1 MDQRNQKKEIPPK
14 NRISYQLLYPSIAH
28 VLFSAF
34 RFTALPPA
42 ANFGTEIPNSAWVTR
57 ATMVSVCTASWSFC
71 CTVSVDNLYCRYIM
85 LSLLKHSLY
94 LYFLTFDVCVFFVCF
109 FGYETTR
116 SSSAG
121 NCFAAS
127 SKSTEIVKAC
137 SESTWSLYTE
147 SEKGIVSNIKTI
159 RICVEGIGKKS
170 RCSDVPKRCL
180 GHLTSWEREEFKYS
194 SRCMLDVCPA
204 RCVHCMSNRESR
216 QKSAHVHFKVYSHG
230 CICRLT
236 EVYWTALY
244 CYHGGQ
250 DVGSCCHFFL
260 QLKF

>member
-1 MDQRNQKKEIPPK
+1 MIWMFCASGKCCYICVWDKNSAFSVQVISLVIYIVCFQGHWSKHCKIRWTRHQNKEIPPK
-14 NRISYQLLYPSIAH
+14 NRISYQLLYPSITH

-94 LYFLTFDVCVFFVCF
+94 LQFLTFDVCGFFLFF

-127 SKSTEIVKAC
+127 SKS
-137 SESTWSLYTE
+137 
-147 SEKGIVSNIKTI
+147 
-159 RICVEGIGKKS
+159 
-170 RCSDVPKRCL
+170 
-180 GHLTSWEREEFKYS
+180 
-194 SRCMLDVCPA
+194 
-204 RCVHCMSNRESR
+204 
-216 QKSAHVHFKVYSHG
+216 
-230 CICRLT
+230 
-236 EVYWTALY
+236 
-244 CYHGGQ
+244 
-250 DVGSCCHFFL
+250 
-260 QLKF
+260 